1 MSIKTLIIS
10 VLVVIAGVLL
20 YETIYFVDERERAI
34 VFQFGRIVESRDQPG
49 LHIKKPFINSVQ
61 FFDARIQTM
70 DADPELYLTGEK
82 KNLVVDS
89 FAKWRIRDVAKYY
102 VTVGGLQSNVR
113 ARLAQRVND
122 SLRQEFG
129 KRQVKEVISGDRA
142 EIMELVRRS
151 VDREASEFGVEVV
164 DVRLKRVDL
173 DPEVSERVYSR
184 MEAERARVA
193 KELRAKGAEA
203 AEKIRADADRQ
214 REITVA
220 NAYREAEQIRGEGD
234 ATATERYA
242 EAFGRDAEFY
252 RLYRSLN
259 AYRNT
264 FQSKDDLLIL
274 EPSSEFF
281 KYFKGN
287 IELMALPQHSDLQTN
302 SKEVP
307 TEVLG
312 TRSETTETSLEI
324 AETIVK
330 G

>member
-1 MSIKTLIIS
+1 MILGI
-10 VLVVIAGVLL
+10 LAVIAGVLL
-20 YETIYFVDERERAI
+20 FETIYFVDEREKAI
-34 VFQFGRIVESRDQPG
+34 VFQFGRIIESSDQPG
-49 LHIKKPFINSVQ
+49 LHFKKPFINSVQ
-61 FFDARIQTM
+61 YYDARIQTM

-102 VTVGGLQSNVR
+102 VTVGGLQSNAR

-129 KRQVKEVISGDRA
+129 KRAVQEVISGDRA
-142 EIMELVRRS
+142 EIMELVRRA
-151 VDREASEFGVEVV
+151 VDVEANEFGVEVV

-203 AEKIRADADRQ
+203 AERIRADADRQ
-214 REITVA
+214 REVTVA
-220 NAYREAEQIRGEGD
+220 NAYKEAQEIRGEGD
-234 ATATERYA
+234 ATATLTYA
-242 EAFGRDAEFY
+242 DAFGRDPEFY

-259 AYRNT
+259 AYQT
-264 FQSKDDLLIL
+264 AFGEKDDVLIL
-274 EPSSEFF
+274 EPNSEFF
-281 KYFKGN
+281 NYFKG
-287 IELMALPQHSDLQTN
+287 
-302 SKEVP
+302 
-307 TEVLG
+307 
-312 TRSETTETSLEI
+312 SL
-324 AETIVK
+324 AEPS

>member
-1 MSIKTLIIS
+1 MSIKAIILS
-10 VLVVIAGVLL
+10 VVAVIAGVLI
-20 YETIYFVDERERAI
+20 YETVYFVDEREKAI
-34 VFQFGRIVESRDQPG
+34 IFQFGRIVQSHDQPG
-49 LHIKKPFINSVQ
+49 IHFKKPFLNSVQ

-102 VTVGGLQSNVR
+102 VTVSGLQSNVR

-129 KRQVKEVISGDRA
+129 KRAVKEVISGDRA
-142 EIMELVRRS
+142 EIMELVRLS
-151 VDREASEFGVEVV
+151 VDKEASEFGVEVM

-184 MEAERARVA
+184 MEAERSRVA
-193 KELRAKGAEA
+193 KELRAQGAEV
-203 AEKIRADADRQ
+203 AEIIRADADRQ

-234 ATATERYA
+234 AIATLTYA
-242 EAFGRDAEFY
+242 NAFGRDPEFY
-252 RLYRSLN
+252 RMYRSLN
-259 AYRNT
+259 AYRAT
-264 FQSKDDLLIL
+264 FQSKQDLLIL
-274 EPSSEFF
+274 EPNSDFF
-281 KYFKGN
+281 QYFKSN
-287 IELMALPQHSDLQTN
+287 TPN
-302 SKEVP
+302 SEPSEVV
-307 TEVLG
+307 ESG
-312 TRSETTETSLEI
+312 
-324 AETIVK
+324 

>member
-1 MSIKTLIIS
+1 MSVKAIILS
-10 VLVVIAGVLL
+10 VVAVIAGVLI
-20 YETIYFVDERERAI
+20 YETVYFVDEREKAI
-34 VFQFGRIVESRDQPG
+34 IFQFGRIVQSYDQPG
-49 LHIKKPFINSVQ
+49 IHFKKPFINSVQ

-102 VTVGGLQSNVR
+102 VTVSGLQSSVR

-129 KRQVKEVISGDRA
+129 KRAVKEVISGDRA
-142 EIMELVRRS
+142 EIMELVRLD
-151 VDREASEFGVEVV
+151 VDKEASEFGVEVL

-184 MEAERARVA
+184 MEAERSRVA
-193 KELRAKGAEA
+193 KELRAQGAEA
-203 AEKIRADADRQ
+203 AEIIRADADRQ

-234 ATATERYA
+234 AVATLTYA
-242 EAFGRDAEFY
+242 NAFGRDPEFY
-252 RLYRSLN
+252 KLYRSLN
-259 AYRNT
+259 AYRAT
-264 FQSKDDLLIL
+264 FRSKEDLLIL
-274 EPSSEFF
+274 EPNSEFF
-281 KYFKGN
+281 QYFKSSSPN
-287 IELMALPQHSDLQTN
+287 NDPS
-302 SKEVP
+302 EVV
-307 TEVLG
+307 ESG
-312 TRSETTETSLEI
+312 
-324 AETIVK
+324 

>member
-1 MSIKTLIIS
+1 
-10 VLVVIAGVLL
+10 
-20 YETIYFVDERERAI
+20 
-34 VFQFGRIVESRDQPG
+34 
-49 LHIKKPFINSVQ
+49 
-61 FFDARIQTM
+61 M

-102 VTVGGLQSNVR
+102 VTVGGLQSNAR

-142 EIMELVRRS
+142 EIMEVVRRA
-151 VDREASEFGVEVV
+151 VDSEASEFGVEVV

-203 AEKIRADADRQ
+203 AERIRADADRQ
-214 REITVA
+214 REITIA
-220 NAYREAEQIRGEGD
+220 NAYRDSEKIRGEGD
-234 ATATERYA
+234 ATATLTYA
-242 EAFGRDAEFY
+242 EAFGRDMEFFK
-252 RLYRSLN
+252 LYRSLN
-259 AYRNT
+259 AYRST

-274 EPSSEFF
+274 EPNSEFF
-281 KYFKGN
+281 QYFKGSVGADVMTASV
-287 IELMALPQHSDLQTN
+287 EPSA
-302 SKEVP
+302 V
-307 TEVLG
+307 
-312 TRSETTETSLEI
+312 TSQ
-324 AETIVK
+324 
-330 G
+330 